1 MNYEEYLGQLGYA
14 PGSVYRYSQSI
25 KEFSTWLESWKIEAS
40 ALQYADLLHYLEALK
55 KRDLSSKSLQHHLT
69 SLRHYYTHLI
79 KEGKAAH
86 NPVLGLNVKQQ
97 KLLPHSLLEQK
108 ELDELFTAYQG
119 ELQNRVILGLII
131 YQATRTAELQTLRL
145 EHVQLRKAL
154 LHIPATGKNKS
165 RTLALE
171 AVQILDLQQLLE
183 KREGE
188 ENLLEGLR
196 KGSRNLSQRL
206 HKLYKELRELNQR
219 VKNGDQ
225 LRQSRIAHWLK
236 TEDLRQVQQKAG
248 HRFVSSTERYLQTNT
263 EELLEQLK
271 LYHPRK

>member
-1 MNYEEYLGQLGYA
+1 MNYEEYLQQLGYA
-14 PGSVYRYSQSI
+14 PGSIYRYSQSV
-25 KEFSTWLESWKIEAS
+25 KEYSAWLGGWKIEVPAV
-40 ALQYADLLHYLEALK
+40 QYTDLMHYLEELK
-55 KRDLSSKSLQHHLT
+55 KRNLSSKSLQHHLT
-69 SLRHYYTHLI
+69 SLRHYYAYLI

-108 ELDELFTAYQG
+108 ELDELFTSYQG

-131 YQATRTAELQTLRL
+131 YQAIRTAELQALKL
-145 EHVQLRKAL
+145 QDVQLRKAL
-154 LHIPATGKNKS
+154 LQIPATGKNRS

-183 KREGE
+183 KREGHIF
-188 ENLLEGLR
+188 LLEGLR

>member
-1 MNYEEYLGQLGYA
+1 MKYEEYLEQLGYA
-14 PGSVYRYSQSI
+14 PGSIYRYKQSI
-25 KEFSTWLESWKIEAS
+25 KEFSAWLEGWKIEAS
-40 ALQYADLLHYLEALK
+40 ALQYTDLLHYLEELK
-55 KRDLSSKSLQHHLT
+55 KRSLSSKSLQHHLT
-69 SLRHYYTHLI
+69 SLRHYYSFLI

-131 YQATRTAELQTLRL
+131 YQATRTAELQALKL
-145 EHVQLRKAL
+145 QDVQLRKAL

-171 AVQILDLQQLLE
+171 AIQILDLQQLLV

-188 ENLLEGLR
+188 EYLLEGLR

-206 HKLYKELRELNQR
+206 HKLYKELRKLNQR